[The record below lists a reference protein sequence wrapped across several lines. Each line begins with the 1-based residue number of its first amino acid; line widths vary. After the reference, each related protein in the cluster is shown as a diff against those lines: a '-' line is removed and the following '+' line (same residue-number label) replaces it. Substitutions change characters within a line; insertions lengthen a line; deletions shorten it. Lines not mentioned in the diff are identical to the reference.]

1 MCSPTE
7 RMRTPDRNT
16 QCANYCARLRGYTL
30 PTSGRST
37 GQLCKRAESASDT
50 APIPLT
56 DAVIAS
62 EHTWQSERRRLADL
76 RFKAATWIQLSHAKP
91 HCGRTHS
98 DFRMRWEDA
107 RRWNWIIAPSPV
119 SLDGWGA
126 KWRAYTAIHL
136 IQHMHNIMSVDG
148 LCHPAI

>member
-1 MCSPTE
+1 MDSRTIQAYIPVSEGAASQATGEIAAKGCGFIAANSKHKPESHFMCSPTE

-98 DFRMRWEDA
+98 DFRMRWEGA
-107 RRWNWIIAPSPV
+107 RR
-119 SLDGWGA
+119 
-126 KWRAYTAIHL
+126 
-136 IQHMHNIMSVDG
+136 
-148 LCHPAI
+148 